1 MMTEEMDRPRI
12 LKAIKKCLVNGD
24 EFFNKAMDALDEIGK
39 ASMGPGMTPLIG
51 GYAMKDPKSNYR
63 GALIEIDSAERS
75 LEPLISRF
83 RDGRVNESHFKSERA
98 MIILQDIE
106 GMNYS
111 ILIRKLVEQSGRE
124 SIWYSLKGL
133 RAKIEELLT
142 LIAEI

>member
-12 LKAIKKCLVNGD
+12 LRAIKKCLDNSD
-24 EFFNKAMDALDEIGK
+24 EYFKKAMNALDEIGK
-39 ASMGPGMTPLIG
+39 GSMGVGMTPLIG
-51 GYAMKDPKSNYR
+51 GYGMKDPKSNYR
-63 GALIEIDSAERS
+63 GALFEIDSGERS

-83 RDGRVNESHFKSERA
+83 KDGRVNASHFTSERA
-98 MIILQDIE
+98 MILLRDIE
-106 GMNYS
+106 GMDYS
-111 ILIRKLVEQSGRE
+111 ILIRKLMEQSGRE